1 QFGLWNSQNFY
12 ANVPRDTSLLLTGH
26 KITGTSYYSS
36 HNGICNPNWR
46 VSYLYVVRYHI
57 FLAATVGA
65 HAIGLMG
72 AFHDVPGCRCFQ
84 RYQCLIAPNPG
95 LLDMMSNCTFE
106 AIHQW
111 LHMWDPCLSSLNI
124 AYNNFP
130 YVARWCGDKIIDNF
144 EECDCG
150 TLKDCSK
157 VS

>member
-1 QFGLWNSQNFY
+1 MQPQLASIIFICC
-12 ANVPRDTSLLLTGH
+12 
-26 KITGTSYYSS
+26 KIS
-36 HNGICNPNWR
+36 HT
-46 VSYLYVVRYHI
+46 
-57 FLAATVGA
+57 LAATVGA

-84 RYQCLIAPNPG
+84 RYQCLMAPNPG

-130 YVARWCGDKIIDNF
+130 YVARRCGDKIIDNF

-157 VS
+157 VSCCETSCILSLGSGCDHGDCCMKCKYAQPG